1 MSANDSKVIWQ
12 CKRPEIPSI
21 IFKKKK
27 TKELIL
33 PNINAYYKAIAQR
46 HCGIGESVR
55 RSMEYNRAKISTYNN
70 VVNQSTKGAKATKL
84 RQ

>member
-21 IFKKKK
+21 FKKK

-33 PNINAYYKAIAQR
+33 PNIKAYYKAIAQR
-46 HCGIGESVR
+46 HCGIGESVH
-55 RSMEYNRAKISTYNN
+55 RSMEYNRTKISTYNN
-70 VVNQSTKGAKATKL
+70 VVNQSTK
-84 RQ
+84 